1 MPGPLYPI
9 QPVFVRGELSPR
21 LFSRVDIDHWKMG
34 LAECVNWLIMKQG
47 GLRRRPGT
55 EWINWSKYTN
65 STNASLGKVRLHKF
79 VFSTLQAYVLEFGHG
94 YIRFFAN
101 GGIVNKNAAVGV
113 TFVPG
118 GGLINWAGHGLA
130 TNDPVVFSTTGTLP
144 APLKPGQTYWV
155 VGTNP
160 TQIVISASYGGA
172 AITPYAT
179 AGTGTHNA
187 VSPIEVLTPYT
198 LDEVW
203 QLQFAQSAD
212 VLYIAH
218 PNHQQA
224 MLSRFGGSTFQLIL
238 YNGFDGPYLPDNTTG
253 TTMTPSALSGFVY
266 INASS
271 PAGINGGAGFVASD
285 AGRWI
290 SLQYSSKW
298 YGAQIQGG
306 GVVSPTQVYVYVHG
320 LIAADGTGVYAFP
333 GTGATGGWKLGA
345 WCETCGW
352 PGSVTFYQQR
362 LVWARTDTQPQT
374 VWMSRAGVLD
384 NFATTEPS
392 QDDDALT
399 LTILAG
405 EVNAISWL
413 AEGPDLMIGTSGAM
427 RTIGPADPG
436 KNFGPTN
443 FTQKRQST
451 FGSLPIQPVQIGEVA
466 IYASYF
472 GLSLREFLFSFQVN
486 GYISPELTILSEH
499 MLRSGI
505 TSLTYAQ
512 DRNSIIWCTTGIGE
526 LVGVTYD
533 REQQIVAMMRQR
545 LGGEVKNSGIVD
557 PLNPDDPD
565 THYGMVES
573 VTTIPGKDRT
583 EVWMSVLRTINNVA
597 VRHIERMT
605 VTFEGMQKEDA
616 VFVDSSSTTS
626 GTPTNGIFGVNWLTN
641 QTCAVLAD
649 GAVVPDV
656 TLDANG
662 HFVLANNKQ
671 ASKITLGLNY
681 TSRAKTLP
689 ISQGQP
695 DGTGIG
701 RRKNIIQANIDVM
714 ETGYLEV
721 GSPSARELQV
731 KVGLRGV
738 VDQMD
743 TSPPLHDGV
752 FSYRFDR
759 SWRDGGQV
767 VMQSDKPLPAT
778 IRSITPVFDAEP

>member
-55 EWINWSKYTN
+55 EWINWGKYPDR
-65 STNASLGKVRLHKF
+65 KCRLHKF

-101 GGIVNKNAAVGV
+101 GGVVNKNAATGI
-113 TFVPG
+113 TFSSPANQ
-118 GGLINWAGHGLA
+118 IAWTAHALA
-130 TNDPVVFSTTGTLP
+130 VNDPVVFSTSGTLP
-144 APLKPGQTYWV
+144 SPLKPGQTYWV
-155 VGTNP
+155 AAVPDANHFY
-160 TQIVISASYGGA
+160 ISATYGGA
-172 AITPYAT
+172 AMTITGT
-179 AGTGTHNA
+179 GTGTHHA
-187 VSPIEVLTPYT
+187 VSPVEILTPYT

-224 MLSRFGGSTFQLIL
+224 MLARFGGSTFQLIL

-253 TTMTPSALSGFVY
+253 TVMTPSATAGNVTISASSTVG
-266 INASS
+266 INA
-271 PAGINGGAGFVASD
+271 NTGFQPSD
-285 AGRWI
+285 VGRWI
-290 SLQYSSKW
+290 SLKYSSKW
-298 YGAQIQGG
+298 YGAQIYQYLNGG
-306 GVVSPTQVYVYVHG
+306 QVNATVYG
-320 LIAADGTGVYAFP
+320 LIEADGTPVGAFP
-333 GTGATGGWKLGA
+333 GLGATGGWKLGA
-345 WCETCGW
+345 WSQVTGW
-352 PGSVTFYQQR
+352 PGSVAFYQQR

-374 VWMSRAGVLD
+374 LWMSRAGVLD

-413 AEGPDLMIGTSGAM
+413 AEGSDLMIGTSGAM
-427 RTIGPADPG
+427 RTIGPADTG

-466 IYASYF
+466 VYASYF

-512 DRNSIIWCTTGIGE
+512 DRDSIIWCTTGIGE
-526 LVGVTYD
+526 LVGITYD

-545 LGGEVKNSGIVD
+545 IGGEVKNSGIVD
-557 PLNPDDPD
+557 PLDPDDPD
-565 THYGMVES
+565 THYAMVES

-583 EVWMSVLRTINNVA
+583 EVWMSVLRTINGTA
-597 VRHIERMT
+597 VRHIERLTM
-605 VTFEGMQKEDA
+605 TFEGMQKEDA

-626 GTPTNGIFGVNWLTN
+626 GTPTNTISGANWLSN

-656 TLDANG
+656 TLDATG
-662 HFVLANNKQ
+662 HFALANAKL
-671 ASKITLGLNY
+671 AGKITFGLNY

-738 VDQMD
+738 IDPMD

-778 IRSITPVFDAEP
+778 IRSITPVFDTEP